1 MNCECDYS
9 DQRKQSDQQ
18 RQKLRRRG
26 NVVGQCRVGVVPLEC
41 QLDTDDAEDDPK
53 SVAYDQESED
63 EFHPVLDG

>member
-26 NVVGQCRVGVVPLEC
+26 NLVGQWLVGVVPLEC
-41 QLDTDDAEDDPK
+41 LFDADNAEDDPK
-53 SVAYDQESED
+53 SVAYDQEPEYK
-63 EFHPVLDG
+63 FHPVLDG